1 MRFEVLL
8 DRLHQIH
15 AVDRNALAI
24 YTDLLAQVEHAAIRS
39 VLERLVRD
47 ETKHVRLEQELFSF
61 LEHKF

>member
-8 DRLHQIH
+8 DRLHQVN

-24 YTDLLAQVEHAAIRS
+24 YTDLLAQVENPAIVS

-47 ETKHVRLEQELFSF
+47 ETKHVRLEEELFSF
-61 LEHKF
+61 LEQKF